1 MTEYEHQIATKV
13 WIMSHYHY
21 ELWYGYSLN

>member
-1 MTEYEHQIATKV
+1 MTLIQLHIVATQV
-13 WIMSHYHY
+13 ARSHYHY